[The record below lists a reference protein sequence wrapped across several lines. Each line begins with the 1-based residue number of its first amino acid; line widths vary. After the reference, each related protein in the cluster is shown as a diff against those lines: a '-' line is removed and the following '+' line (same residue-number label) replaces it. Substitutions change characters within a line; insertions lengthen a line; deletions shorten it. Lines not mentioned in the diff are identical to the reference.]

1 MTSIT
6 LEQVAE
12 HLRQIDICQF
22 TTVTPDDVPTTRPMS
37 NNRDVDY
44 DGTTYFYTS
53 DRQELVS
60 HIEGNPQVALGYSN
74 GSLFIS
80 ISGQAELIRDQS
92 VLEEH
97 WVPELD
103 KWFPQGARTPGIVMI
118 KVAGQ
123 RIKYW
128 QNEESGELVLDTATA

>member
-1 MTSIT
+1 MTNVT
-6 LEQVAE
+6 LQQIAA
-12 HLRQIDICQF
+12 HLRQIDVCQF
-22 TTVTPDDVPTTRPMS
+22 TTVTTDDVPTTRPMS

-53 DRQELVS
+53 DQQELVS
-60 HIEGNPQVALGYSN
+60 HIEGNPKVALGYSN

-80 ISGQAELIRDQS
+80 ISGQAELIREES
-92 VLEEH
+92 ALEEH

-103 KWFPQGARTPGIVMI
+103 RWFPQGTRTPGIVMI
-118 KVAGQ
+118 KVTGE

-128 QNEESGELVLDTATA
+128 QNEESGELALETATA